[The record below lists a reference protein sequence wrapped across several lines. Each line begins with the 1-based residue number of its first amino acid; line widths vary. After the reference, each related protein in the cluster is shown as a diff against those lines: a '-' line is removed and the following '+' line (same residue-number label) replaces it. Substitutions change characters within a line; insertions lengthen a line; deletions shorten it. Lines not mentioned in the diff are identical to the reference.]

1 MQKILLITQTPNKD
15 AESLT
20 HTELF
25 DLKKN
30 PFSQFFGRILFGKEI
45 LYREYFND
53 QIIKWMHAKG
63 SKCHGSK
70 SCDGREAI
78 EREIKKEYKLIVAFG
93 MPAAKIIFGNNINVE
108 ELAKK
113 MENGP
118 IRIDSSSKEEF
129 KGIGTKVAGFPH
141 VSAQAQL
148 CWKAHPQKFS
158 NCVVKTQDEIGNL
171 IK

>member
-1 MQKILLITQTPNKD
+1 LQKILLITKAPNKD

-30 PFSQFFGRILFGKEI
+30 PFSQFFGRILFGKET
-45 LYREYFND
+45 LYRKYFND

-63 SKCHGSK
+63 SKCHGSR
-70 SCDGREAI
+70 SCDGRGAI
-78 EREIKKEYKLIVAFG
+78 EREIKKEYKLIVTFG

-108 ELAKK
+108 KLVKK

-118 IRIDSSSKEEF
+118 IGIDSSGKEQF
-129 KGIGTKVAGFPH
+129 KGIGAKVAGFPH
-141 VSAQAQL
+141 VSGRAQN
-148 CWKAHPQKFS
+148 CWKVHPEDFS
-158 NCVVKTQDEIGNL
+158 NCLAKTQDEIGNL